1 LAVGRTGEIAWRLQF
16 GSAFIP
22 AVPLVIGVFFCPE
35 SPRWY
40 IKKNKHVKAWQSLLK
55 LRNTPLQAARDLY
68 YIDCLLAQEDVL
80 IEETGL
86 KTNSNMITRFVE
98 LFTIARNR
106 RATWASGIVMI
117 AQQMCGIN
125 IIAFYSATI
134 FKQSGISDYTALWAS
149 FGFGLINFIFAWPA
163 VWTIDTYGRR
173 SLLIFTFP
181 NMFWTLLA
189 AGLCYLIE
197 PDVENSTPRIAA
209 VATFVY
215 LFAAFYSPGMRRQG
229 HYENIE

>member
-1 LAVGRTGEIAWRLQF
+1 LRIGIFLGTCANLAVGRTGEIAWRLQF

-117 AQQMCGIN
+117 AQQMCGEL
-125 IIAFYSATI
+125 AVVC
-134 FKQSGISDYTALWAS
+134 QSRT
-149 FGFGLINFIFAWPA
+149 
-163 VWTIDTYGRR
+163 V
-173 SLLIFTFP
+173 
-181 NMFWTLLA
+181 
-189 AGLCYLIE
+189 AG
-197 PDVENSTPRIAA
+197 
-209 VATFVY
+209 
-215 LFAAFYSPGMRRQG
+215 
-229 HYENIE
+229 

>member
-1 LAVGRTGEIAWRLQF
+1 VSWPWSARAGQWR
-16 GSAFIP
+16 A
-22 AVPLVIGVFFCPE
+22 
-35 SPRWY
+35 
-40 IKKNKHVKAWQSLLK
+40 N
-55 LRNTPLQAARDLY
+55 N
-68 YIDCLLAQEDVL
+68 DV
-80 IEETGL
+80 
-86 KTNSNMITRFVE
+86 
-98 LFTIARNR
+98 A
-106 RATWASGIVMI
+106 
-117 AQQMCGIN
+117 GIN